1 MNYKKKKYED
11 KAVEA
16 QIASF
21 TGNGGITEYQVFLQ
35 VTDPMLPFEQQLQH
49 IQQAYVSVVKEE
61 LADDAVAVFRRYF
74 LSDAANQADLVMAW
88 ECENAFCALSVV
100 QQAPL
105 NGTKIAIWTWFQTGV
120 SVETEKNGMLK
131 ATHNGYTQYWTGGAF
146 NRASN
151 SEYQTRLLLND
162 YVMQLTEEGC
172 KLATDCIRTWF
183 FVQNVDVNYAGV
195 VKARK
200 EVFITQDLTE
210 KTHYI
215 ASTGIGGRNADP
227 AVLVTMD
234 TYAVKGLKPEQI
246 QFLYAPTH
254 LNPTYEYGV
263 TFERGTAVHYA
274 DRTQVF
280 ISGTASI
287 DNKGNILYPG
297 DICQQAARMLRNISA
312 LLTEAGATTED
323 IQQAVVY
330 LRDTA
335 DYQVVEH
342 FLAENYPGLPH
353 IIVHAPVCRPGWLI
367 EMECIA
373 VVPSENTAFGVF

>member
-246 QFLYAPTH
+246 QFLYAPTY

-297 DICQQAARMLRNISA
+297 DICRQAARMLKNISA
-312 LLTEAGATTED
+312 LLAEAGATTGD
-323 IQQAVVY
+323 ILQAIVY

-335 DYQVVEH
+335 DYQVVER
-342 FLAENYPGLPH
+342 FLAENYPDLPH

-373 VVPSENTAFGVF
+373 VVPSENTAFEAF

>member
-297 DICQQAARMLRNISA
+297 DICQQVARMLRNISA

-323 IQQAVVY
+323 IQQAIVY

>member
-312 LLTEAGATTED
+312 LLTEAGATTGD
-323 IQQAVVY
+323 ILQAIVY

-335 DYQVVEH
+335 DYQVVER
-342 FLAENYPGLPH
+342 FLAENYPDLPH

-373 VVPSENTAFGVF
+373 VVPSENTAFEAF

>member
-74 LSDAANQADLVMAW
+74 LSDAANQADLIMAW

-246 QFLYAPTH
+246 QFLYAPTY

-297 DICQQAARMLRNISA
+297 DICRQAARMLKNISA
-312 LLTEAGATTED
+312 LLAEAGATTGD
-323 IQQAVVY
+323 ILQAIVY

-335 DYQVVEH
+335 DYQVVER
-342 FLAENYPGLPH
+342 FLAENYPDLPH

-367 EMECIA
+367 
-373 VVPSENTAFGVF
+373 

>member
-246 QFLYAPTH
+246 QFLYAPTY

-297 DICQQAARMLRNISA
+297 DICRQAARMLKNISA
-312 LLTEAGATTED
+312 LLAEAGATTGD
-323 IQQAVVY
+323 ILQAIVY

-335 DYQVVEH
+335 DYQVVER
-342 FLAENYPGLPH
+342 FLAENYPDLPH
-353 IIVHAPVCRPGWLI
+353 IIVHAPVCWPGWLI

-373 VVPSENTAFGVF
+373 VVRSENTAFEEF

>member
-35 VTDPMLPFEQQLQH
+35 VTDPMLPFERQLQH

-323 IQQAVVY
+323 IQQAIVY

-367 EMECIA
+367 EMECMA

>member
-1 MNYKKKKYED
+1 MNYTKKKYED

-21 TGNGGITEYQVFLQ
+21 TGKGGTTEYQVLLQ
-35 VTDPMLPFEQQLQH
+35 ITDPMLSFERQLQH
-49 IQQAYVSVVKEE
+49 IQQAYVSVVREE

-88 ECENAFCALSVV
+88 ECENALCALSVV

-120 SVETEKNGMLK
+120 SVETGENGMLK

-172 KLATDCIRTWF
+172 RLATDCIRTWF
-183 FVQNVDVNYAGV
+183 FVQNVDVNYSGV

-200 EVFITQDLTE
+200 EVFVTQNLTE

-263 TFERGTAVHYA
+263 TFERGTAIHYA

-297 DICQQAARMLRNISA
+297 DILQQTSRMLENISA
-312 LLTEAGATTED
+312 LLNEAGATTGD
-323 IQQAVVY
+323 IQQAIVY

-335 DYQVVEH
+335 DYAVVRDM
-342 FLAENYPGLPH
+342 FARRWPDIPVVITL
-353 IIVHAPVCRPGWLI
+353 APVCRPEWLV
-367 EMECIA
+367 EMECVA
-373 VVPSENTAFGVF
+373 VTKGAVCSYRPL

>member
-120 SVETEKNGMLK
+120 SVEAEKNGMLK

-323 IQQAVVY
+323 IQQAIVY